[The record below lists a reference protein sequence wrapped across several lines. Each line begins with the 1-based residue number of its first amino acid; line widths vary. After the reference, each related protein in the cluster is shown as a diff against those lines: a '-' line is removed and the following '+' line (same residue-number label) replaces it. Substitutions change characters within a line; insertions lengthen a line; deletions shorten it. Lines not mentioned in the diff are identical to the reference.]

1 MAMDREPAAGSTG
14 SRRRWL
20 EQGWLERAWLGQA
33 LNRLSIAFAYG
44 GGVVVAS
51 IGIMSAISII
61 GRSALRRPI
70 TGDFELVEIGTAI
83 AGTLFLPYCQA
94 TYGHISVD
102 LFTLRASERVR
113 DWLDRFGSLLMAIM
127 FLAVGWRAAVGS
139 IEMRHNGETSM
150 LVGFPIWLGYVGIL
164 PGVFAAALVALA
176 QSCGIRVAEPVAEH
190 TAE

>member
-1 MAMDREPAAGSTG
+1 MAMDQEPAATG
-14 SRRRWL
+14 LRRM
-20 EQGWLERAWLGQA
+20 WLGQA

-70 TGDFELVEIGTAI
+70 TGDFELVEIGTAV

-94 TYGHISVD
+94 TFGNIAVD

-113 DWLDRFGSLLMAIM
+113 DWLDRFGCLLMAVM
-127 FLAVGWRAAVGS
+127 FFAVGWRAAVGAVG
-139 IEMRHNGETSM
+139 MRQSGDSSM
-150 LVGFPIWLGYVGIL
+150 LLGFPVWIGYLGML
-164 PGVFAAALVALA
+164 PGLFAAGIVALA
-176 QSCGIRVAEPVAEH
+176 QS
-190 TAE
+190 

>member
-1 MAMDREPAAGSTG
+1 MD
-14 SRRRWL
+14 
-20 EQGWLERAWLGQA
+20 QGPDVRPQPPFGAWLGDI
-33 LNRLSIAFAYG
+33 LNRTSILLAYAG
-44 GGVVVAS
+44 GLVVGGV
-51 IGIMSAISII
+51 GIMSVVSII

-94 TYGHISVD
+94 TYGHIAVD
-102 LFTLRASERVR
+102 LFTLRASARVR

-127 FLAVGWRAAVGS
+127 FLAVGWRAAVGG
-139 IEMRHNGETSM
+139 IDMRHNGETSM
-150 LVGFPIWLGYVGIL
+150 LLGFPIWLGYVGIL

-176 QSCGIRVAEPVAEH
+176 QSCGIKVAEPVAEH

>member
-1 MAMDREPAAGSTG
+1 MPAREADARPRRGARLGALLDRLAV
-14 SRRRWL
+14 L
-20 EQGWLERAWLGQA
+20 L
-33 LNRLSIAFAYG
+33 AYG
-44 GGVVVAS
+44 GGLIVAAV
-51 IGIMSAISII
+51 GIMSVISIV

-70 TGDFELVEIGTAI
+70 IGDFELVEIGTAI

-94 TYGHISVD
+94 TYGHIAVD
-102 LFTLRASERVR
+102 LFTLRASERMR

-150 LVGFPIWLGYVGIL
+150 LVGFPIWLGYVGML

-176 QSCGIRVAEPVAEH
+176 QSCGIKVAEPVAEH

>member
-1 MAMDREPAAGSTG
+1 MAMDQEPAATG
-14 SRRRWL
+14 SRRTWL
-20 EQGWLERAWLGQA
+20 GQGWLGQA
-33 LNRLSIAFAYG
+33 LNRLSIAFAYA

-70 TGDFELVEIGTAI
+70 TGDFELVEIGTAV

-94 TYGHISVD
+94 TYGHIAVD

-139 IEMRHNGETSM
+139 IDMRHNGEISM
-150 LVGFPIWLGYVGIL
+150 LLGFPIWLGYVGIL

>member
-1 MAMDREPAAGSTG
+1 MDQEPAAGSTG
-14 SRRRWL
+14 SRRKWL
-20 EQGWLERAWLGQA
+20 GEAWLGHA

-44 GGVVVAS
+44 GGAVVAS

-70 TGDFELVEIGTAI
+70 TGDFELVEIGTAV

-94 TYGHISVD
+94 TCGHISVD
-102 LFTLRASERVR
+102 LFTLRASARVR

-127 FLAVGWRAAVGS
+127 FLAVGWRAAVGG
-139 IEMRHNGETSM
+139 IEMRYNGETSM
-150 LVGFPIWLGYVGIL
+150 LLGFPMWLGYFGIL

-176 QSCGIRVAEPVAEH
+176 QSCGIRVAEPAAEH

>member
-44 GGVVVAS
+44 GGAVVAS

-94 TYGHISVD
+94 TYGHISID

-113 DWLDRFGSLLMAIM
+113 DGLDRFGSLLMAIM

-139 IEMRHNGETSM
+139 IEMRHNGEISKLLGLPL
-150 LVGFPIWLGYVGIL
+150 LVWYLRVLPRGFAPSLGPLG
-164 PGVFAAALVALA
+164 PDRGVRGGGA
-176 QSCGIRVAEPVAEH
+176 VAEH